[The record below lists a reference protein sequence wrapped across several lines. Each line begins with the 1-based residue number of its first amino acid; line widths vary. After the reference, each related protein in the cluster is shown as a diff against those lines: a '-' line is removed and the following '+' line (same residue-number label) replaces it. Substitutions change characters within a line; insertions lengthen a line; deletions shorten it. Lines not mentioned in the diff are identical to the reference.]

1 MAVLPSKVLPT
12 TVTSISAYAQ
22 WPSNDGPGNITTG
35 KDYQWTLVLDIPTS
49 LQHSSHETPTPF
61 LYNGL
66 DIKVGDFI
74 ATSNDGKYVK
84 IINIISQSTQ
94 ACTCVVEDEDRLNTF
109 QDNTGNADG
118 SIPIQVEGF
127 IFEMRNGA
135 PILYPLPPGLLDVF
149 PNIGAQIVSRFLFR
163 SKAGTQTITQSVG
176 GPFNVGDAV
185 YLASSGQWGKVDIT
199 QTGHNFIG
207 VVIETGV
214 PGPNSF
220 TVKTVGPII
229 ENLSLPGNLGDFL
242 YLDPSS
248 PGSLTT
254 TPAEL
259 YAGNNAIF
267 IKLDAT
273 RGILISGA
281 LGSATGAASKIYV
294 VTSIAERDSINNPA
308 EGSLAYVKNTGG
320 GQGAAEWTIY
330 IYLTG
335 IGWSELTNQDA
346 ALVDAGSAQIEI
358 TNTTGSSTI
367 PLKIVSTQSRP
378 FAVSVDVTIAFNAE
392 TTVKVGDAN
401 DDDRFMTVDEN
412 DLSVIGTYLS
422 TPAFC
427 YDTITE
433 NTVTVTIENANNP
446 TVGEAK
452 VLMSYV

>member
-1 MAVLPSKVLPT
+1 MAVLPSKVLAIT
-12 TVTSISAYAQ
+12 ITSISSYAQ
-22 WPSNDGPGNITTG
+22 WTTDDGTGNITTG
-35 KDYQWTLVLDIPTS
+35 KDYQWTVTLDIPTA
-49 LQHSSHETPTPF
+49 LQHSSHETTRQF

-66 DIKVGDFI
+66 DIKVGDYI

-84 IINIISQSTQ
+84 IVSISSQSPQ

-118 SIPIQVEGF
+118 SIPTVEGF
-127 IFEMRNGA
+127 LFEMRNGA
-135 PILYPLPPGLLDVF
+135 PILYPLPPALLDVF
-149 PNIGAQIVSRFLFR
+149 PNIGAQIISRFLFR
-163 SKAGTQTITQSVG
+163 TKSGTQSVTQISG

-185 YLASSGQWGKVDIT
+185 FVDNTGTWGKVDIT
-199 QTGHNFIG
+199 QAGQNFIG
-207 VVIETGV
+207 IVTETGV
-214 PGPNSF
+214 PGPDSF
-220 TVKTVGPII
+220 VVKTVGPIVEGI
-229 ENLSLPGNLGDFL
+229 TLPGNTGDFV
-242 YLDPSS
+242 YLDPTTA
-248 PGSLTT
+248 GGLTN
-254 TPAEL
+254 TPATL
-259 YAGNNAIF
+259 YGSNNAVF
-267 IKLDAT
+267 IKLDAS
-273 RGILISGA
+273 RGILVSGSI
-281 LGSATGAASKIYV
+281 GSASGAASKIYV
-294 VTSIAERDSINNPA
+294 VDNITQRDSINNPSD
-308 EGSLAYVKNTGG
+308 GSLAYVKNTGG
-320 GQGAAEWTIY
+320 GQGGTEWTIY